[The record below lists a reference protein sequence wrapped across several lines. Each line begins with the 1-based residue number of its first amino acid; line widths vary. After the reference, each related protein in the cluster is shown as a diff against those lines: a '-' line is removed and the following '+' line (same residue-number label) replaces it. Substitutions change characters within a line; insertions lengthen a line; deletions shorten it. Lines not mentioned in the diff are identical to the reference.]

1 MHLFSKLKICS
12 IQILLTGF
20 ISTTKIKNISKC
32 HCVTEHSMHVCFL
45 ISKIW
50 NNCINQMHTLRLQ
63 NPWQQ
68 VNNLI
73 LILFLYL
80 WPHLALV
87 KNQVANNLLFYSR
100 CFFYFFD
107 AGTFLVHL
115 VYAKMSLCNHELSVI
130 CRCYFWYHHCWW
142 LSLCMGCSGSYNCS
156 LEVETSNFQD
166 A

>member
-20 ISTTKIKNISKC
+20 IRTTKIKNISKC
-32 HCVTEHSMHVCFL
+32 RFVTEHSMHVCFL

-73 LILFLYL
+73 LILFLYS

-87 KNQVANNLLFYSR
+87 KNQVANNLLFFTVDA
-100 CFFYFFD
+100 FF
-107 AGTFLVHL
+107 TSLTLVPFWFIWYMPKWVYVIMNCQSFVVVIFGIIIVGDCHCVWAAL
-115 VYAKMSLCNHELSVI
+115 VTTTV
-130 CRCYFWYHHCWW
+130 
-142 LSLCMGCSGSYNCS
+142 
-156 LEVETSNFQD
+156 V
-166 A
+166 